1 MVEPQL
7 QELCHTRTSL
17 KQTLKDLF
25 VKSFGQFVQ
34 RFETLQPELDTVIQF
49 VTKLDV
55 IQTKASIAQK
65 YKYCK
70 PTLVD
75 SSKSFVD
82 AKKLRHVL
90 IEQFQSEVYVA
101 NDVALGN
108 GMDGLLLYGTNAV
121 GKTSLIRA
129 LGIAVV
135 MAQAGLYVP
144 CASFT
149 YKPYRC
155 LFTRILGNDNLFKGL
170 STFAVEMTELRNIL
184 KRCDDHSLVLG
195 DELCS
200 GTETQSAIS
209 IFVAGIQHLHQRKSS
224 FLFATHLH
232 EITTYEEI
240 LSLDTVQMKHM
251 AVVYNAELDQLV
263 YDRTLKEGPGHHLYG
278 LEVCKSLQ
286 LPSDFM
292 EAAYQIRSKYHSP
305 SLLSLK
311 PSRYNAQKL
320 VGRCEKCGDTGK
332 EVHHLHFQ
340 KEAVEGFIHTPHAI
354 FHKNHAANLMTVC
367 ERCHHELHK

>member
-1 MVEPQL
+1 MKE
-7 QELCHTRTSL
+7 
-17 KQTLKDLF
+17 LF
-25 VKSFGQFVQ
+25 VKSFGRFVQ
-34 RFETLQPELDTVIQF
+34 QFESLQSELDTVIQF
-49 VTKLDV
+49 ATKLDV

-70 PTLVD
+70 PTLVE

-82 AKKLRHVL
+82 AKKVRHVL
-90 IEQFQSEVYVA
+90 IEQFQTSEVYIA
-101 NDVALGN
+101 NDVALGRDT
-108 GMDGLLLYGTNAV
+108 DGWLLYGTNAV

-144 CASFT
+144 CAEFM

-170 STFAVEMTELRNIL
+170 STFAVEMTELRTIL

-200 GTETQSAIS
+200 GTETQSAIA

-240 LSLDTVQMKHM
+240 TSLNTVQMKHM
-251 AVVYNAELDQLV
+251 AVVYNPELDKLV
-263 YDRTLKEGPGHHLYG
+263 YDRTVQDGPGHALYG

-286 LPSDFM
+286 LPADFM
-292 EAAYQIRSKYHSP
+292 ESAYQIRSKYHSP
-305 SLLSLK
+305 SLLTLK
-311 PSRYNAQKL
+311 PSRYNVQKL
-320 VGRCEKCGDTGK
+320 VGKCEKCGGTGK

-340 KEAVEGFIHTPHAI
+340 KEAMEGFIHTPHAM
-354 FHKNHAANLMTVC
+354 FHKNHVANLMTVC
-367 ERCHHELHK
+367 EQCHDAFHRIKKS